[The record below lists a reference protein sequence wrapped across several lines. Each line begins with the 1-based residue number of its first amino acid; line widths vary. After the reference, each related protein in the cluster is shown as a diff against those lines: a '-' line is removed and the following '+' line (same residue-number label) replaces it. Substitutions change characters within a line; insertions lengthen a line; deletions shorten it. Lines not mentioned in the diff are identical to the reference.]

1 MARKAKAKETTK
13 TIEQI
18 LWDSANE
25 LRGNLDAAEYK
36 SVVLGLV
43 FLKYINDCFK
53 TKYDEL
59 IAEGEGFEEDADEY
73 IGDGIF
79 FVPTD
84 ARWDKIVNA
93 ALTAEIGVVVDAA
106 MEALE
111 RENKQLKG
119 ILPKNYARPEL
130 DKRRLGNVIDIFE
143 NNLHFTGD
151 RARDILGRVYEYFLG
166 EFAREEGKKGGEFY
180 TPECVVR
187 TIVEVI
193 QPYKGKVFDPACGSG
208 GMFVQSSK
216 FIERHQGDLN
226 QISVYGQ
233 ESNSNTW
240 RLAQMNLA
248 IRGIEANFGNSYADS
263 FHDDKHPFLKADFVM
278 ANPPFNFSEWG
289 GELLVDD
296 PRWVFGTP
304 PASNANYA
312 WIQHMLYHLSENGRI
327 GLVLASSSLSSKLE
341 FDIRKNI
348 INADLVE
355 GIIDMPPQLF
365 YNVKIPCCLWILSKR
380 KEQKG
385 KTLFIDARKLG
396 YMRDRTHRELSCG
409 EENSNHGNDI
419 KLIADSF
426 SDFRMGNHHALN
438 GFSAIAS
445 IKDISDNKYS
455 LSPRVYVGR
464 KNVEI
469 NDKAKANDLKNSI
482 NKLISLFGK
491 LTNIGM
497 DERPFEVSSIY
508 SQISIYF
515 EKAFN
520 SIFYFN
526 FVKLLPYKNS
536 ELQESFLY
544 PIPAT
549 WTLLTFDE
557 FISPSSEK
565 CGNKIVPE
573 FSITNRGIVPRSEN
587 YSKQLSKDSSKNKLI
602 HNGDLIFGMSREIL
616 NWGIME
622 EEVGGVSPAYKVYTV
637 NINKVNPTYLKYYI
651 SNNISYF
658 SDLIKPA
665 AREGQSIDEDL
676 LMSKQIFIPTV
687 EDWNQ
692 FINLLNSIFNLCKK
706 GDLNGLQNIV
716 NRMLSDS

>member
-1 MARKAKAKETTK
+1 MARKVKAKETTK

-53 TKYDEL
+53 TKYYEL
-59 IAEGEGFEEDADEY
+59 VAEGEGFEEDADEY

-79 FVPTD
+79 FVPSD

-93 ALTAEIGVVVDAA
+93 SLTAEIGVVIDKA

-130 DKRRLGNVIDIFE
+130 DKRRLGNVIGIFE
-143 NNLHFTGD
+143 NNLHLTGAE
-151 RARDILGRVYEYFLG
+151 ARDVLGRVYEYFLG

-187 TIVEVI
+187 TIVEVL
-193 QPYKGKVFDPACGSG
+193 QPYKGKIFDPACGSG

-216 FIERHQGDLN
+216 FIERHRGNIN

-233 ESNSNTW
+233 ELNSNTW

-248 IRGIEANFGNSYADS
+248 IRGIEANFGSSYADS
-263 FHDDKHPFLKADFVM
+263 FHDDRHPFLKADFVM
-278 ANPPFNFSEWG
+278 ANPPFNSSEWG
-289 GELLVDD
+289 GDLLVDD
-296 PRWVFGTP
+296 PRWIFGTP

-312 WIQHMLYHLSENGRI
+312 WIQHMLYHLNDNGRI

-348 INADLVE
+348 INSDLVE

-380 KEQKG
+380 KKQKG

-409 EENSNHGNDI
+409 EETVNYGNDI
-419 KLIADSF
+419 KLIADAFSSF
-426 SDFRMGNHHALN
+426 REGKYHPQT
-438 GFSAIAS
+438 GFSAIA
-445 IKDISDNKYS
+445 DIENISGNKFS
-455 LSPRVYVGR
+455 LSPRCYVGQR
-464 KNVEI
+464 EIEI
-469 NDKAKANDLKNSI
+469 NDKSQSETLKKSI
-482 NKLISLFGK
+482 DKLILLFSK
-491 LTNIGM
+491 INRIGINGL
-497 DERPFEVSSIY
+497 PFEVSSIY
-508 SQISIYF
+508 SQISILF
-515 EKAFN
+515 EKVHN
-520 SIFYFN
+520 SLFYFN
-526 FVKLLPYKNS
+526 FVKLLPFQNV
-536 ELQESFLY
+536 EQQDSFLY
-544 PIPAT
+544 SIPAN
-549 WTLLTFDE
+549 WTLYTFDE
-557 FISPSSEK
+557 FIIPSNEK
-565 CGNKIVPE
+565 CGNKVVPE
-573 FSITNRGIVPRSEN
+573 YSVTNRGIVPRSEN

-602 HNGDLIFGMSREIL
+602 CYGNLIFGMSREIL
-616 NWGIME
+616 NWGVME
-622 EEVGGVSPAYKVYTV
+622 GEIGGVSPAYKVYSV
-637 NINKVNPTYLKYYI
+637 DKNKVNPIYLKYFI
-651 SNNISYF
+651 SNNIDYF

-665 AREGQSIDEDL
+665 AREGQSIDEES
-676 LMSKQIFIPTV
+676 LMSKQIFVPNKK
-687 EDWNQ
+687 DWNS
-692 FINLLNSIFNLCKK
+692 FVSLLNNIFNLLQKEEFE
-706 GDLNGLQNIV
+706 DLQSKI
-716 NRMLSDS
+716 SDIISAQ

>member
-79 FVPTD
+79 FVPAD

-93 ALTAEIGVVVDAA
+93 ALTAEIGVVVDKA

-119 ILPKNYARPEL
+119 ILPQNYARPEL

-143 NNLHFTGD
+143 NNLHLSGAE
-151 RARDILGRVYEYFLG
+151 ARDVLGRVYEYFLG
-166 EFAREEGKKGGEFY
+166 EFARDEGKKGGEFY

-193 QPYKGKVFDPACGSG
+193 QPYKGKIFDPACGSG

-216 FIERHQGDLN
+216 FIERHRGNIN

-233 ESNSNTW
+233 ELNSNTW
-240 RLAQMNLA
+240 KLAQMNLA
-248 IRGIEANFGNSYADS
+248 IRGIEANFGGSSADS
-263 FHDDKHPFLKADFVM
+263 FHDDRHPFLKADFVM
-278 ANPPFNFSEWG
+278 ANPPFNSSEWG

-296 PRWVFGTP
+296 PRWIFGTP

-312 WIQHMLYHLSENGRI
+312 WIQHMLYHLNDNGRI

-380 KEQKG
+380 KEQTG

-409 EENSNHGNDI
+409 EETVNYGNDI
-419 KLIADSF
+419 KLIADAF
-426 SDFRMGNHHALN
+426 STFREGKYQPLI
-438 GFSAIAS
+438 GFSAIA
-445 IKDISDNKYS
+445 DIENISGNNFS
-455 LSPRVYVGR
+455 LSPRCYVGQR
-464 KNVEI
+464 EIEI
-469 NDKAKANDLKNSI
+469 NDKSQSKILKKSI
-482 NKLISLFGK
+482 DKLILLFSQI
-491 LTNIGM
+491 NRIGINGLL
-497 DERPFEVSSIY
+497 FEVSSIY
-508 SQISIYF
+508 SQISILF
-515 EKAFN
+515 EKVYN
-520 SIFYFN
+520 SLFYFN
-526 FVKLLPYKNS
+526 FVKLLPFQNV
-536 ELQESFLY
+536 EQQDSFLY
-544 PIPAT
+544 SIPAN
-549 WTLLTFDE
+549 WTLYTFDE
-557 FISPSSEK
+557 FIISSNEK
-565 CGNKIVPE
+565 CGNKVVPE
-573 FSITNRGIVPRSEN
+573 YSVTNRGIVPRSEN

-602 HNGDLIFGMSREIL
+602 CYGNLIFGMSREIL
-616 NWGIME
+616 NWGVME
-622 EEVGGVSPAYKVYTV
+622 DEIGGVSPAYKVYSV
-637 NINKVNPTYLKYYI
+637 DKNKVNPIYLKYFI
-651 SNNISYF
+651 SNNIDYF

-665 AREGQSIDEDL
+665 AREGQSIDEEL
-676 LMSKQIFIPTV
+676 LMGKQIFVPNKK
-687 EDWNQ
+687 DWDS
-692 FINLLNSIFNLCKK
+692 FVSLLNNIFNL
-706 GDLNGLQNIV
+706 LQNEEFEALQSKI
-716 NRMLSDS
+716 SEIISAQ

>member
-1 MARKAKAKETTK
+1 MARKAKAKEMTK

-59 IAEGEGFEEDADEY
+59 VAEGEGFEEDADEY

-130 DKRRLGNVIDIFE
+130 DKRRLGNVVDIFE
-143 NNLHFTGD
+143 NNLHLSGAE
-151 RARDILGRVYEYFLG
+151 ARDVLGRVYEYFLG
-166 EFAREEGKKGGEFY
+166 EFARDEGKKGGEFY

-193 QPYKGKVFDPACGSG
+193 QPYKGKIFDPACGSG

-216 FIERHQGDLN
+216 FIERHRGNIN

-233 ESNSNTW
+233 ELNSNTW

-248 IRGIEANFGNSYADS
+248 IRGIEANFGGSSADS
-263 FHDDKHPFLKADFVM
+263 FHDDRHPFLKADFVM
-278 ANPPFNFSEWG
+278 ANPPFNSSEWG

-296 PRWVFGTP
+296 PRWIFGTP

-312 WIQHMLYHLSENGRI
+312 WIQHMLYHLNDNGRI

-380 KEQKG
+380 KEQTG

-409 EENSNHGNDI
+409 EETVNYGNDI
-419 KLIADSF
+419 KLIADAF
-426 SDFRMGNHHALN
+426 STFREGKYQPLI
-438 GFSAIAS
+438 GFSAIA
-445 IKDISDNKYS
+445 DIENISGNNFS
-455 LSPRVYVGR
+455 LSPRCYVGQR
-464 KNVEI
+464 EIEI
-469 NDKAKANDLKNSI
+469 NDKSQSETLKKSI
-482 NKLISLFGK
+482 DKLILLFSQI
-491 LTNIGM
+491 NRIGINGLL
-497 DERPFEVSSIY
+497 FEVSSIY
-508 SQISIYF
+508 SQISILF
-515 EKAFN
+515 EKVYN
-520 SIFYFN
+520 SLFYFN
-526 FVKLLPYKNS
+526 FVKLLPFQNV
-536 ELQESFLY
+536 EQQDSFLY
-544 PIPAT
+544 SIPAN
-549 WTLLTFDE
+549 WTLYTFDE
-557 FISPSSEK
+557 FIIPSNEK
-565 CGNKIVPE
+565 CGNKVVPE
-573 FSITNRGIVPRSEN
+573 YSVTNRGIVPRSEN

-602 HNGDLIFGMSREIL
+602 CYGNLIFGMSREIL
-616 NWGIME
+616 NWGVME
-622 EEVGGVSPAYKVYTV
+622 DEIGGVSPAYKVYSV
-637 NINKVNPTYLKYYI
+637 DKNKVNPIYLKYFI
-651 SNNISYF
+651 SNNIDYF

-665 AREGQSIDEDL
+665 AREGQSIDEEL
-676 LMSKQIFIPTV
+676 LMGKQIFVPNKK
-687 EDWNQ
+687 DWDS
-692 FINLLNSIFNLCKK
+692 FVSLLNNIFNL
-706 GDLNGLQNIV
+706 LQNEEFEELQSKI
-716 NRMLSDS
+716 SEIISAQ

>member
-59 IAEGEGFEEDADEY
+59 VAEGDGFEEDADEY

-79 FVPTD
+79 FVPAD

-93 ALTAEIGVVVDAA
+93 ALTAEIGVVVDKA

-143 NNLHFTGD
+143 NNLHLSGAE
-151 RARDILGRVYEYFLG
+151 ARDVLGRVYEYFLG

-193 QPYKGKVFDPACGSG
+193 QPYKGKIFDPACGSG

-216 FIERHQGDLN
+216 FIERHRGNIN

-233 ESNSNTW
+233 ELNSNTW

-248 IRGIEANFGNSYADS
+248 IRGIEANFGSSSADS
-263 FHDDKHPFLKADFVM
+263 FHDDRHPFLKADFVM
-278 ANPPFNFSEWG
+278 ANPPFNSSEWG

-296 PRWVFGTP
+296 PRWIFGTP

-312 WIQHMLYHLSENGRI
+312 WIQHMLYHLNDNGRI

-380 KEQKG
+380 KEQTG

-409 EENSNHGNDI
+409 EETVNYGNDI
-419 KLIADSF
+419 KLIADAF
-426 SDFRMGNHHALN
+426 STFREGKYQPLI
-438 GFSAIAS
+438 GFSAIA
-445 IKDISDNKYS
+445 DIENISGNNFS
-455 LSPRVYVGR
+455 LSPRCYVGQR
-464 KNVEI
+464 EIEI
-469 NDKAKANDLKNSI
+469 NDKSQSEILKKSI
-482 NKLISLFGK
+482 DKLILLFSQI
-491 LTNIGM
+491 NRIGINGLL
-497 DERPFEVSSIY
+497 FEVSSIY
-508 SQISIYF
+508 SQISILF
-515 EKAFN
+515 EKVYN
-520 SIFYFN
+520 SLFYFN
-526 FVKLLPYKNS
+526 FVKLLPFQNV
-536 ELQESFLY
+536 EQQDSFLY
-544 PIPAT
+544 SIPAN
-549 WTLLTFDE
+549 WTLYTFDE
-557 FISPSSEK
+557 FIIPSNEK
-565 CGNKIVPE
+565 CGNKVVPE
-573 FSITNRGIVPRSEN
+573 YSVTNRGIVPRSEN

-602 HNGDLIFGMSREIL
+602 CYGNLIFGMSREIL
-616 NWGIME
+616 NWGVME
-622 EEVGGVSPAYKVYTV
+622 GEIGGVSPAYKVYSV
-637 NINKVNPTYLKYYI
+637 DKNKVNPIYLKYFI
-651 SNNISYF
+651 SNNIDYF

-665 AREGQSIDEDL
+665 AREGQSIDEEL
-676 LMSKQIFIPTV
+676 LMGKQIFVPNKK
-687 EDWNQ
+687 DWDS
-692 FINLLNSIFNLCKK
+692 FVSLLNNIFNL
-706 GDLNGLQNIV
+706 LQNEEFEDLQSKI
-716 NRMLSDS
+716 SEIISAQ

>member
-1 MARKAKAKETTK
+1 MVRKAKAKETTK

-53 TKYDEL
+53 TKYNEL
-59 IAEGEGFEEDADEY
+59 VAEGEGFEEDADEY

-79 FVPTD
+79 FVPAD

-93 ALTAEIGVVVDAA
+93 ALTAEIGVVVDKA

-143 NNLHFTGD
+143 NNLHLSGAE
-151 RARDILGRVYEYFLG
+151 ARDVLGRVYEYFLG
-166 EFAREEGKKGGEFY
+166 EFARDEGKKGGEFY

-193 QPYKGKVFDPACGSG
+193 QPYKGKIFDPACGSG

-216 FIERHQGDLN
+216 FIERHRGNIN

-233 ESNSNTW
+233 ELNSNTW

-248 IRGIEANFGNSYADS
+248 IRGIEANFGGSSADS
-263 FHDDKHPFLKADFVM
+263 FHDDRHPFLKADFVM
-278 ANPPFNFSEWG
+278 ANPPFNSSEWG

-296 PRWVFGTP
+296 PRWIFGTP

-312 WIQHMLYHLSENGRI
+312 WIQHMLYHLNDNGRI

-380 KEQKG
+380 KEQTG

-409 EENSNHGNDI
+409 EETVNYGNDI
-419 KLIADSF
+419 KLIADAF
-426 SDFRMGNHHALN
+426 STFREGKYQPLI
-438 GFSAIAS
+438 GFSAIA
-445 IKDISDNKYS
+445 DIENISGNNFS
-455 LSPRVYVGR
+455 LSPRCYVGQR
-464 KNVEI
+464 EIEI
-469 NDKAKANDLKNSI
+469 NDKSQSETLKKSI
-482 NKLISLFGK
+482 DKLILLFSQI
-491 LTNIGM
+491 NRIGINGLL
-497 DERPFEVSSIY
+497 FEVSSIY
-508 SQISIYF
+508 SQISILF
-515 EKAFN
+515 EKVYN
-520 SIFYFN
+520 SLFYFN
-526 FVKLLPYKNS
+526 FVKLLPFQNV
-536 ELQESFLY
+536 EQQDSFLY
-544 PIPAT
+544 SIPAN
-549 WTLLTFDE
+549 WTLYTFDE
-557 FISPSSEK
+557 FIIPSNEK
-565 CGNKIVPE
+565 CGNKVVPE
-573 FSITNRGIVPRSEN
+573 YSVTNRGIVPRSEN

-602 HNGDLIFGMSREIL
+602 CYGNLIFGMSREIL
-616 NWGIME
+616 NWGVME
-622 EEVGGVSPAYKVYTV
+622 DEIGGVSPAYKVYSV
-637 NINKVNPTYLKYYI
+637 DKNKVNPIYLKYFI
-651 SNNISYF
+651 SNNIDYF
-658 SDLIKPA
+658 SGLIKPA
-665 AREGQSIDEDL
+665 AREGQSIDEEL
-676 LMSKQIFIPTV
+676 LMGKQIFVPNKK
-687 EDWNQ
+687 DWDS
-692 FINLLNSIFNLCKK
+692 FVSLLNNIFNL
-706 GDLNGLQNIV
+706 LQNEEFEELQSKI
-716 NRMLSDS
+716 SEIISAQ

>member
-59 IAEGEGFEEDADEY
+59 VAEGDGFEEDADEY

-79 FVPTD
+79 FVPAD
-84 ARWDKIVNA
+84 ARWDKIVQTSI
-93 ALTAEIGVVVDAA
+93 TAEIGINVDKA

-143 NNLHFTGD
+143 NNLHLSGAE
-151 RARDILGRVYEYFLG
+151 ARDVLGRVYEYFLG

-193 QPYKGKVFDPACGSG
+193 QPYKGKIFDPACGSG

-216 FIERHQGDLN
+216 FIERHRGNIN

-233 ESNSNTW
+233 ELNSNTW

-248 IRGIEANFGNSYADS
+248 IRGIEANFGSSSADS
-263 FHDDKHPFLKADFVM
+263 FHDDRHPFLKADFVM
-278 ANPPFNFSEWG
+278 ANPPFNSSEWG

-296 PRWVFGTP
+296 PRWIFGTP

-312 WIQHMLYHLSENGRI
+312 WIQHMLYHLNDNGRI

-380 KEQKG
+380 KEQTG

-409 EENSNHGNDI
+409 EETVNYGNDI
-419 KLIADSF
+419 KLIADAF
-426 SDFRMGNHHALN
+426 STFREGKYQPLI
-438 GFSAIAS
+438 GFSAIA
-445 IKDISDNKYS
+445 DIENISGNNFS
-455 LSPRVYVGR
+455 LSPRCYVGQR
-464 KNVEI
+464 EIEI
-469 NDKAKANDLKNSI
+469 NDKSQSETLKKSI
-482 NKLISLFGK
+482 DKLILLFSQI
-491 LTNIGM
+491 NRIGINGLL
-497 DERPFEVSSIY
+497 FEVSSIY
-508 SQISIYF
+508 SQISILF
-515 EKAFN
+515 EKVYN
-520 SIFYFN
+520 SLFYFN
-526 FVKLLPYKNS
+526 FVKLLPFQNV
-536 ELQESFLY
+536 EQQDSFLY
-544 PIPAT
+544 SIPAN
-549 WTLLTFDE
+549 WTLYTFDE
-557 FISPSSEK
+557 FIIPSNEK
-565 CGNKIVPE
+565 CGNKVVPE
-573 FSITNRGIVPRSEN
+573 YSVTNRGIVPRSEN

-602 HNGDLIFGMSREIL
+602 CYGNLIFGMSREIL
-616 NWGIME
+616 NWGVME
-622 EEVGGVSPAYKVYTV
+622 GEIGGVSPAYKVYSV
-637 NINKVNPTYLKYYI
+637 DKNKVNPIYLKYFI
-651 SNNISYF
+651 SNNIDYF

-665 AREGQSIDEDL
+665 AREGQSIDEEL
-676 LMSKQIFIPTV
+676 LMGKQIFVPNKK
-687 EDWNQ
+687 DWDS
-692 FINLLNSIFNLCKK
+692 FVSLLNNIFNL
-706 GDLNGLQNIV
+706 LQNEEFEDLQSKI
-716 NRMLSDS
+716 SEIISAQ

>member
-43 FLKYINDCFK
+43 FLKYINDCFQ
-53 TKYDEL
+53 TKYYEL
-59 IAEGEGFEEDADEY
+59 VAEGEGFEEDADEY

-79 FVPTD
+79 FVPSD

-93 ALTAEIGVVVDAA
+93 SLTAEIGVVIDKA

-143 NNLHFTGD
+143 NNLHLTGAE
-151 RARDILGRVYEYFLG
+151 ARDVLGRVYEYFLG

-187 TIVEVI
+187 TIVEVL
-193 QPYKGKVFDPACGSG
+193 QPYKGKIFDPACGSG

-216 FIERHQGDLN
+216 FIERHRGNIN

-233 ESNSNTW
+233 ELNSNTW

-248 IRGIEANFGNSYADS
+248 IRGIEANFGSSYADS

-278 ANPPFNFSEWG
+278 ANPPFNSSEWG
-289 GELLVDD
+289 GDLLVDD
-296 PRWVFGTP
+296 PRWIFGTP

-312 WIQHMLYHLSENGRI
+312 WIQHMLYHLNDNGRI

-380 KEQKG
+380 KKQKG

-396 YMRDRTHRELSCG
+396 YMRDRIHRELSCG
-409 EENSNHGNDI
+409 EETVNYGNDI
-419 KLIADSF
+419 KLIADAFSSF
-426 SDFRMGNHHALN
+426 REGKYQPQT
-438 GFSAIAS
+438 GFSAIA
-445 IKDISDNKYS
+445 DIENISGNKFS
-455 LSPRVYVGR
+455 LSPRCYVGQR
-464 KNVEI
+464 EIEI
-469 NDKAKANDLKNSI
+469 NDKSQSETLKKSIDKLILLFSQI
-482 NKLISLFGK
+482 NK
-491 LTNIGM
+491 IGVNGL
-497 DERPFEVSSIY
+497 PFEVSSIY
-508 SQISIYF
+508 SQISILF
-515 EKAFN
+515 EKVYN
-520 SIFYFN
+520 SLFYFN
-526 FVKLLPYKNS
+526 FVKLLPFQNV
-536 ELQESFLY
+536 EQQDSFLY
-544 PIPAT
+544 SIPAN
-549 WTLLTFDE
+549 WTLYTFDE
-557 FISPSSEK
+557 FIIPSNEK
-565 CGNKIVPE
+565 CGNKVVPE
-573 FSITNRGIVPRSEN
+573 YSVTNRGIVPRSEN

-602 HNGDLIFGMSREIL
+602 RYGNLIFGMSREIL
-616 NWGIME
+616 NWGVME
-622 EEVGGVSPAYKVYTV
+622 GEIGGVSPAYKVYSV
-637 NINKVNPTYLKYYI
+637 DKNKVNPIYLKYFI
-651 SNNISYF
+651 SNNIDYF

-665 AREGQSIDEDL
+665 AREGQSIDEEL
-676 LMSKQIFIPTV
+676 LMGKQIFVPN
-687 EDWNQ
+687 EKDWDS
-692 FINLLNSIFNLCKK
+692 FVSLLNNIFNLLQKEEFE
-706 GDLNGLQNIV
+706 DLQSKI
-716 NRMLSDS
+716 SDIISAQ

>member
-1 MARKAKAKETTK
+1 MAKKAKAKDTTK

-59 IAEGEGFEEDADEY
+59 LAEGEGFEEDPDEY
-73 IGDGIF
+73 IGDNIF
-79 FVPTD
+79 FVPSD
-84 ARWDKIVNA
+84 ARWAKIVNA
-93 ALTAEIGVVVDAA
+93 ALTAEIGVVVDTA

-111 RENKQLKG
+111 RENRQLKG

-130 DKRRLGNVIDIFE
+130 DKRRLGNVVDIFE
-143 NNLHFTGD
+143 NNLHFTGNK
-151 RARDILGRVYEYFLG
+151 ARDVLGRVYEYFLG
-166 EFAREEGKKGGEFY
+166 EFAREEGKKGAEFY

-193 QPYKGKVFDPACGSG
+193 QPFKGKIFDPACGSG

-216 FIERHQGDLN
+216 FIERHQGNIN

-248 IRGIEANFGNSYADS
+248 IRGIEANFGSSYADS

-296 PRWVFGTP
+296 PRWVYGTP

-312 WIQHMLYHLSENGRI
+312 WIQHMLYHLNDQGRI

-341 FDIRKNI
+341 LNIRKNI
-348 INADLVE
+348 INADLIE

-365 YNVKIPCCLWILSKR
+365 YNVKIPCCLWILSKC
-380 KEQKG
+380 KKQKG
-385 KTLFIDARKLG
+385 KVLFVDARKLG

-409 EENSNHGNDI
+409 EENTNHGNDI
-419 KLIADSF
+419 KLIADAF
-426 SDFRMGNHHALN
+426 SDFREGIHQPVN
-438 GFSAIAS
+438 GFSSIVT
-445 IKDISDNKYS
+445 IKDIADNGFS
-455 LSPRVYVGR
+455 LSPRVFVGR
-464 KNVEI
+464 KDIKI
-469 NDKAKANDLKNSI
+469 NDRAKVDDLINSI
-482 NKLISLFGK
+482 NKLILLYGK
-491 LTNIGM
+491 LKTVGIN
-497 DERPFEVSSIY
+497 ELPFEIISIY
-508 SQISIYF
+508 SQISTCF
-515 EKAFN
+515 EKVHN
-520 SIFYFN
+520 SIFYLY
-526 FVKLLPYKNS
+526 FVKLLPFKDV

-544 PIPAT
+544 PIPAH
-549 WTLLTFDE
+549 WKLLTFDE
-557 FISPSSEK
+557 FISSSNEK
-565 CGNKIVPE
+565 CGNNVVSE
-573 FSITNRGIVPRSEN
+573 FSVTNRGIVPRSEN

-622 EEVGGVSPAYKVYTV
+622 EETGGVSPAYKVFTV
-637 NINKVNPTYLKYYI
+637 NKNKVNPTYLKCFI

-665 AREGQSIDEDL
+665 AREGQSIDEDF
-676 LMSKQIFIPTV
+676 LMSKQIFVPTSQ
-687 EDWNQ
+687 DWAL
-692 FINLLNSIFNLCKK
+692 FVDLLNNIFNLFKK
-706 GDLNGLQNIV
+706 GEFKTVQNIV
-716 NRMLSDS
+716 NGMLSSL

>member
-79 FVPTD
+79 FVPAD

-93 ALTAEIGVVVDAA
+93 ALTAEIGVVVDKA

-119 ILPKNYARPEL
+119 ILPKNYTRPEL

-143 NNLHFTGD
+143 NNLHLSGAE
-151 RARDILGRVYEYFLG
+151 ARDVLGRVYEYFLG
-166 EFAREEGKKGGEFY
+166 EFARDEGKKGGEFY

-193 QPYKGKVFDPACGSG
+193 QPYKGKIFDPACGSG

-216 FIERHQGDLN
+216 FIERHRGNIN

-233 ESNSNTW
+233 ELNSNTW
-240 RLAQMNLA
+240 KLAQMNLA
-248 IRGIEANFGNSYADS
+248 IRGIEANFGGSSADS
-263 FHDDKHPFLKADFVM
+263 FHDDRHPFLKADFVM
-278 ANPPFNFSEWG
+278 ANPPFNSSEWG

-296 PRWVFGTP
+296 PRWIFGTP

-312 WIQHMLYHLSENGRI
+312 WIQHMLYHLNDNGRI

-380 KEQKG
+380 KEQTG

-409 EENSNHGNDI
+409 EETVNYGNDI
-419 KLIADSF
+419 KLIADAF
-426 SDFRMGNHHALN
+426 STFREGKYQPLI
-438 GFSAIAS
+438 GFSAIA
-445 IKDISDNKYS
+445 DIENISGNNFS
-455 LSPRVYVGR
+455 LSPRCYVGQR
-464 KNVEI
+464 EIEI
-469 NDKAKANDLKNSI
+469 NDKSQSKILKKSI
-482 NKLISLFGK
+482 DKLILLFSQI
-491 LTNIGM
+491 NRIGINGLL
-497 DERPFEVSSIY
+497 FEVSSIY
-508 SQISIYF
+508 SQISILF
-515 EKAFN
+515 EKVYN
-520 SIFYFN
+520 SLFYFN
-526 FVKLLPYKNS
+526 FVKLLPFQNV
-536 ELQESFLY
+536 EQQDSFLY
-544 PIPAT
+544 G
-549 WTLLTFDE
+549 
-557 FISPSSEK
+557 K
-565 CGNKIVPE
+565 
-573 FSITNRGIVPRSEN
+573 PR
-587 YSKQLSKDSSKNKLI
+587 L
-602 HNGDLIFGMSREIL
+602 G
-616 NWGIME
+616 
-622 EEVGGVSPAYKVYTV
+622 
-637 NINKVNPTYLKYYI
+637 
-651 SNNISYF
+651 
-658 SDLIKPA
+658 
-665 AREGQSIDEDL
+665 
-676 LMSKQIFIPTV
+676 
-687 EDWNQ
+687 
-692 FINLLNSIFNLCKK
+692 
-706 GDLNGLQNIV
+706 
-716 NRMLSDS
+716 

>member
-491 LTNIGM
+491 LTKIGM

-520 SIFYFN
+520 SIFYF
-526 FVKLLPYKNS
+526 
-536 ELQESFLY
+536 
-544 PIPAT
+544 T
-549 WTLLTFDE
+549 
-557 FISPSSEK
+557 
-565 CGNKIVPE
+565 
-573 FSITNRGIVPRSEN
+573 
-587 YSKQLSKDSSKNKLI
+587 
-602 HNGDLIFGMSREIL
+602 
-616 NWGIME
+616 
-622 EEVGGVSPAYKVYTV
+622 TV
-637 NINKVNPTYLKYYI
+637 H
-651 SNNISYF
+651 
-658 SDLIKPA
+658 
-665 AREGQSIDEDL
+665 
-676 LMSKQIFIPTV
+676 
-687 EDWNQ
+687 
-692 FINLLNSIFNLCKK
+692 
-706 GDLNGLQNIV
+706 
-716 NRMLSDS
+716 